1 MKEPTVCH
9 KDILFHT
16 LGKKERVHA
25 IPEEMLPRARR
36 AAPML
41 TILKKTHC
49 NGARKVSLS
58 GFVSPWFRT
67 GRRHKSIPLTRIQ
80 NDRKAPLVT
89 SKPSFKTHCLEYSP
103 LAKSWSCIKHG
114 KAEVLALHPPTTCA
128 APL

>member
-1 MKEPTVCH
+1 MSQGHIISYTRK
-9 KDILFHT
+9 K
-16 LGKKERVHA
+16 GKSSRHSRGDAATGTQSCAHA
-25 IPEEMLPRARR
+25 HNF
-36 AAPML
+36 
-41 TILKKTHC
+41 KKTHC

>member
-41 TILKKTHC
+41 TILKKHIAM
-49 NGARKVSLS
+49 GHAKFLFQGLYRH
-58 GFVSPWFRT
+58 GF
-67 GRRHKSIPLTRIQ
+67 
-80 NDRKAPLVT
+80 APDGGIN
-89 SKPSFKTHCLEYSP
+89 PYR
-103 LAKSWSCIKHG
+103 
-114 KAEVLALHPPTTCA
+114 
-128 APL
+128 